1 MGEGLKSTG
10 ACFKC
15 PTGAFLL
22 EIPTNTTDCQ
32 FCSTDKS
39 MCLGGADI
47 GPLPGYWRKSN

>member
-15 PTGAFLL
+15 PAGAFLL

-32 FCSTDKS
+32 FC
-39 MCLGGADI
+39 
-47 GPLPGYWRKSN
+47 